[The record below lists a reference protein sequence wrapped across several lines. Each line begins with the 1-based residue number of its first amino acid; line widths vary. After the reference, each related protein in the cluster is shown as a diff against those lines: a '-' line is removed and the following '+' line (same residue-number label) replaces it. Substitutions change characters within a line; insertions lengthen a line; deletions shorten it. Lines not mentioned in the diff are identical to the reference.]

1 MANNVL
7 EVTDNNFKE
16 EVLESKEPVLVDF
29 WASWCGP
36 CQAMGSILVETAS
49 ELKGVKVV
57 KVNVDE
63 NPQSS
68 SNYGIMS
75 IPTLLVFKDGEVVD
89 QMVGL
94 QSKDSLI
101 SKLSQI

>member
-7 EVTDNNFKE
+7 EVNDDNFKA
-16 EVLESKEPVLVDF
+16 EVLEAKEPVLVDF

-36 CQAMGSILVETAS
+36 CQAMGPILEEAAL

-68 SNYGIMS
+68 SSYGIMS

-101 SKLSQI
+101 GKLSQI

>member
-7 EVTDNNFKE
+7 EVTDDNFKE

-36 CQAMGSILVETAS
+36 CQAMGPILEETAS
-49 ELKGVKVV
+49 ELNGVKVV

-68 SNYGIMS
+68 SNYGVMS